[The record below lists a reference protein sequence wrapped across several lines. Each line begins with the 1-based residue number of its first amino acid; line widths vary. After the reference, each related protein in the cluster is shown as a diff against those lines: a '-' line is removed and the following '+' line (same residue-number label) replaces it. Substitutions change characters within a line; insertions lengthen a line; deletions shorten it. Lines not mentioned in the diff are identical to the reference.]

1 MANKFTHKFV
11 NAGVKGKL
19 TPTLFAARK
28 SITATNR
35 LGNTVASIGNVVWDM
50 RQLSLKSAAN
60 RVLAEQA
67 QRRREQ
73 RERDAEAEEAAE
85 LDKSLQ
91 KGGKKGAKPD
101 SEQKGLGKKHFGWLN
116 GFLRPIV
123 EFFGWLIKL
132 TVIKSILNWL
142 EDPENKTKLKAFL
155 KKFTFVVKKLYAFGE
170 WIIKDNILD
179 GFADLM
185 GAGGKDGKDS
195 FFDRVR
201 GLGKLMFGLTMMR
214 WMLNPFALV
223 TDIIGLLDFIFNW
236 RLKPFK
242 VGGFKNIGK
251 KIGKTVDNI
260 KNSKRLKRMVEVV
273 KKFGRPIMKPIR
285 FLGKQFQNFK
295 TGLKFQKGITKA
307 SDIAKT
313 TNTLFPHIATG
324 STKGGKAFEA
334 GKQVAGTLKKFFGP
348 GSKFGNLLNKLP
360 FKNFRVPV
368 PMKEGVFGK
377 WMNNRW
383 KKTVGG
389 IKDGVSTMNKWGK
402 NGWDYLA
409 GLPKKGKDAVV
420 KRFLEPVWKRLKP
433 MEGLVKKV
441 TDPFNT
447 AVKKSPIGKL
457 VRGAGA
463 KKVGA
468 SRLKDIPLLGAL
480 VNYYFA
486 VDSFKNGD
494 TIGGV
499 LESIAGTAE
508 LAGYIVPGMQ
518 WAIPAGMAIDMYL
531 LSRIIPGG
539 VGESIMEW
547 ERTKAVPGMAN
558 TFENALSGTKG
569 LIQGAK
575 TQISKAF
582 DGINKW
588 IGAEKEA
595 DKTKHVTE
603 GQGSG
608 SGMTKEESDFNAGDK
623 KDDGK
628 KDTRSFWDKLFGKK
642 EKKQTYS
649 YTKAHG
655 TSEYGDHDD
664 SDYAIE
670 SEAHEWGPKGQPT
683 ASQQTKKPWWKLW
696 QYGGR
701 QAVPSKSLSSSGG
714 FILGGIGKF
723 FGGVAKGIGGV
734 FKGIG
739 SVVKGAFSFVKDVF
753 SGPLGSILM
762 MALPVMFPA
771 AAWLG
776 PVLKGIQA
784 ATALMNGDPLGAI
797 MSLSGAF
804 SSINTVNAISMP
816 KWMQNMRFS
825 KFGNFMA
832 NLNGPGGFLS
842 SKWGKVGVGI
852 LSGNYGQA
860 FNAAL
865 DGTSLGASL
874 ANFGNKVDE
883 LGLGGVLGSIPG
895 LGPTLQSMGLADVVG
910 ISSLLTGDFSP
921 TGFITGL
928 AEKHGYGG
936 IVKAAMGMVGGDPTQ
951 GLHQLAA
958 EMGVPPEMFGVID
971 TMQLLRPGGE
981 SERQKIF
988 QEIGSITVASFPVV
1002 IKQLVGI
1009 PTPIGVETGGGGGGS
1024 SGGGGLLSRL
1034 GFGK

>member
-155 KKFTFVVKKLYAFGE
+155 KKFTFVVKKLYSFGE

-313 TNTLFPHIATG
+313 TNTLFPHIASG

-558 TFENALSGTKG
+558 TFENALSGTKN

-595 DKTKHVTE
+595 DKTKHITE

-608 SGMTKEESDFNAGDK
+608 SGMTKEEADAAYEKDK
-623 KDDGK
+623 TGG
-628 KDTRSFWDKLFGKK
+628 RGWGWLNKLFRNKSETDKQVRKDVKK
-642 EKKQTYS
+642 YGYTMPSGSFSVGSSHTDKTSRHSTGSSADQPEFKPKK
-649 YTKAHG
+649 K
-655 TSEYGDHDD
+655 
-664 SDYAIE
+664 
-670 SEAHEWGPKGQPT
+670 
-683 ASQQTKKPWWKLW
+683 WWQLW

-701 QAVPSKSLSSSGG
+701 QAVPSKALRGGG

>member
-19 TPTLFAARK
+19 TPSLFAARK

-35 LGNTVASIGNVVWDM
+35 IGNTVASIGNVVWDM
-50 RQLSLKSAAN
+50 RQIAVKSAAN
-60 RVLAEQA
+60 KVLAEQA

-73 RERDAEAEEAAE
+73 RERDAAAEEAAE

-91 KGGKKGAKPD
+91 KGGKAAKPD
-101 SEQKGLGKKHFGWLN
+101 SKQKGLGKKHFGWLN

-142 EDPENKTKLKAFL
+142 EDPKNKTALKEFL
-155 KKFTFVVKKLYAFGE
+155 VKFTYVVKKLYSFVS
-170 WIIKDNILD
+170 WIVKDNIIE
-179 GFADLM
+179 GFSDLM
-185 GAGGKDGKDS
+185 GGGGADGKDS
-195 FFDRVR
+195 FLDRVR
-201 GLGKLMFGLTMMR
+201 GLGKLMFGLTVMR

-223 TDIIGLLDFIFNW
+223 TDIVGLLDFIFNW

-242 VGGFKNIGK
+242 VGGFKNLGK
-251 KIGKTVDNI
+251 KIGKIGDNI
-260 KNSKRLKRMVEVV
+260 KNSKRLKKMLETV
-273 KKFGRPIMKPIR
+273 KKFGRPIMKPVR
-285 FLGKQFQNFK
+285 FIGKHLNNFRKGFKGVTK
-295 TGLKFQKGITKA
+295 TA
-307 SDIAKT
+307 DIAKT
-313 TNTLFPHIATG
+313 TNTLFPHIASG
-324 STKGGKAFEA
+324 AKKGGKSFEA

-360 FKNFRVPV
+360 FKNFRVPK
-368 PMKEGVFGK
+368 PMKENVFGK

-389 IKDGVSTMNKWGK
+389 IKDGVSTMNKWGS

-409 GLPKKGKDAVV
+409 KLPKKGKDAVV

-494 TIGGV
+494 TVGGV

-518 WAIPAGMAIDMYL
+518 WAIPAGMAIDLYL

-595 DKTKHVTE
+595 DKTKHITE

-608 SGMTKEESDFNAGDK
+608 SGMTKEEADAAYEKDK
-623 KDDGK
+623 TGG
-628 KDTRSFWDKLFGKK
+628 RGWGWLDKLFRNKSETDKQVRKDVKK
-642 EKKQTYS
+642 YGYTVPSGSFSAGSSHTDKTSRHSTGSSADQPEFKPKKQ
-649 YTKAHG
+649 
-655 TSEYGDHDD
+655 
-664 SDYAIE
+664 
-670 SEAHEWGPKGQPT
+670 
-683 ASQQTKKPWWKLW
+683 WWKLW

-701 QAVPSKSLSSSGG
+701 QAVPSQGLGG
-714 FILGGIGKF
+714 GSFIFGGIGKMI
-723 FGGVAKGIGGV
+723 GGFVGGIGKAIGGV
-734 FKGIG
+734 VGGIG
-739 SVVKGAFSFVKDVF
+739 KVLGSAFSMVKNVF
-753 SGPLGSILM
+753 NSPLGQILM

-776 PVLKGIQA
+776 PVLKGLNA
-784 ATALMNGDPLGAI
+784 VTSLMNGDPLGAI

-842 SKWGKVGVGI
+842 SKVGKIGVGI
-852 LSGNYGQA
+852 LSGNYGAA

-865 DGTSLGASL
+865 DGTSLGATL
-874 ANFGNKVDE
+874 ANLGNKVDE
-883 LGLGGVLGSIPG
+883 LGLGGVLGAIPG
-895 LGPTLQSMGLADVVG
+895 LGPTLQNMGLGDVVG
-910 ISSLLTGDFSP
+910 ISSLLTGDFSAA
-921 TGFITGL
+921 GFITGM

-936 IVKAAMGMVGGDPTQ
+936 LVKAALGMVGGNFEQ
-951 GLHQLAA
+951 GMIDLAA
-958 EMGVPPEMFGVID
+958 EMGVNPEMFGVID
-971 TMQLLRPGGE
+971 TLQMLREGGE
-981 SERQKIF
+981 SEKQKII
-988 QEIGSITVASFPVV
+988 QEIGSISVVSFPVV
-1002 IKQLVGI
+1002 VQKLLSI
-1009 PTPIGVETGGGGGGS
+1009 PTPVGVESGGGGGS
-1024 SGGGGLLSRL
+1024 SGSGGLLSRL